1 MKASLM
7 LCLLFNFLH
16 HLLKVFLP
24 GGFENLLAI
33 LFPLLEIAKA
43 DAQLVR
49 IFSLRQTEFRSDRL
63 DLLTLTFPKK
73 QIIVIQ
79 QRFHRHLKKLRDF
92 FHVLWRIEVFAVFFI
107 VDIGASVYPGVV
119 CNVSLP

>member
-1 MKASLM
+1 M
-7 LCLLFNFLH
+7 
-16 HLLKVFLP
+16 
-24 GGFENLLAI
+24 
-33 LFPLLEIAKA
+33 LEISKT

-49 IFSLRQTEFRSDRL
+49 ILSLRQPQFRSDRL

-92 FHVLWRIEVFAVFFI
+92 LHVLWRIEVFAVFFI
-107 VDIGASVYPGVV
+107 VDIGAPVYTGVV
-119 CNVSLP
+119 CNVSLPQSFLVAKPAELVRRFANF

>member
-1 MKASLM
+1 MRRQLLPLTDDANRCKLHTGFYKKESLKRKFSSYIVMKASLM
-7 LCLLFNFLH
+7 PCLLFNFLH

-49 IFSLRQTEFRSDRL
+49 ILSLR
-63 DLLTLTFPKK
+63 
-73 QIIVIQ
+73 
-79 QRFHRHLKKLRDF
+79 
-92 FHVLWRIEVFAVFFI
+92 
-107 VDIGASVYPGVV
+107 
-119 CNVSLP
+119 

>member
-1 MKASLM
+1 M
-7 LCLLFNFLH
+7 
-16 HLLKVFLP
+16 
-24 GGFENLLAI
+24 
-33 LFPLLEIAKA
+33 LEISKA

-49 IFSLRQTEFRSDRL
+49 ILFLRQTEFRSDRL

-92 FHVLWRIEVFAVFFI
+92 LHALRRVEVPAIFFI

-119 CNVSLP
+119 CNISLPQSFLVAKPAQLVRCFGDF